1 MQINNNAKID
11 ELPADELLE
20 FKDKIV
26 NLDHKQRM
34 IAAGRFLC
42 AHWFLNWT
50 GTDSTYLIQKVL
62 KLNKK

>member
-26 NLDHKQRM
+26 DLDYDQRM

-42 AHWFLNWT
+42 AHWFLHWT
-50 GTDSTYLIQKVL
+50 GEDSKYLIQKAL
-62 KLNKK
+62 KTKR